1 MAGDAPLVTRV
12 PDGEAA
18 ARRAA
23 DVLATAI
30 DAARTVR
37 GAAHV
42 ALAGGSTPRRAYQLV
57 GPRLGDWTDVHL
69 WFGDERVVPDDSPDS
84 TLRLLRE
91 SLDAPGATIH
101 RVPTELGAEGAA
113 AAYADELGDTTLDV
127 VLLGLGEDGHT
138 ASLFPDR
145 AQLHAQG
152 VVVPVHDSPK
162 PPPDRVTLT
171 LGKINEARRLLL
183 LVSGEGKAQAL
194 RRVLAGPDEAV
205 PASLLDRGKLE
216 VVADDAALT
225 GIEHDDG

>member
-1 MAGDAPLVTRV
+1 MADAPLVTRV
-12 PDGEAA
+12 PDADAA
-18 ARRAA
+18 AERAA

-30 DAARTVR
+30 DAARTIH

-42 ALAGGSTPRRAYQLV
+42 AVAGGSTPKRAYQLL
-57 GPRLGDWTDVHL
+57 GPRLGDWRDVHL

-101 RVPTELGAEGAA
+101 RVATELGAEGAA
-113 AAYADELGDTTLDV
+113 EAYARELGDTTLDV
-127 VLLGLGEDGHT
+127 VLLGMGEDGHT
-138 ASLFPDR
+138 ASLFPGHP
-145 AQLHAQG
+145 QLHAEG

-171 LGKINEARRLLL
+171 LGKINDGRRLLL
-183 LVSGEGKAQAL
+183 LVSGEGKANAL
-194 RRVLAGPDEAV
+194 RRVLAGPDDEV

-225 GIEHDDG
+225 GVDGGDG